1 MSIGGRFHSV
11 RALILGSLR
20 QSGKART
27 FGGRLDDDP
36 VTKVQL
42 FLLADKFDLFSM
54 NKNISLGQTL
64 TTRKLSFFGPISS
77 VLIPSISWL
86 IIKISIM
93 VTNTFFATE

>member
-54 NKNISLGQTL
+54 NKNISHGQTL
-64 TTRKLSFFGPISS
+64 NTRKLSFFWPYFLGAYS
-77 VLIPSISWL
+77 VL

-93 VTNTFFATE
+93 VTNTFFATA

>member
-11 RALILGSLR
+11 RALILGNLR
-20 QSGKART
+20 QSGKARV

-36 VTKVQL
+36 VTQVQL

-54 NKNISLGQTL
+54 NKNISHRQTL

-77 VLIPSISWL
+77 VLIPCIP
-86 IIKISIM
+86 
-93 VTNTFFATE
+93 VRQ